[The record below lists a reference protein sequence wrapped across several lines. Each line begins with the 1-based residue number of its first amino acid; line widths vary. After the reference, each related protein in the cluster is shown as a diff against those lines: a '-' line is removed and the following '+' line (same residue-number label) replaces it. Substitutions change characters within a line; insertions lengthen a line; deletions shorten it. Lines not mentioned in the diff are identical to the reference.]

1 MGQFMT
7 TTRIAIAIVL
17 FAATAR
23 GAVVVGDKPTLRVH
37 TIDGTTF
44 DLKDYKGKLVLVDFF
59 FGRSDLDRAYH
70 QHLLDLHN
78 RQKDKGLIMVSIC
91 CAPKVPEVQQAIVDY
106 KIAISIASNSRRP
119 TRTVSRLGPFF
130 IPRGVG
136 KPKIYV
142 DVIGSAQSI
151 STNPAWRPLTV
162 KETSAG
168 SSTS

>member
-78 RQKDKGLIMVSIC
+78 RQKDKGLVMVSIC

-106 KIAISIASNSRRP
+106 KIDWPVAQNAEGFRAGLPQEWGCPRLPFSFLIGPDGKVLWADMKS
-119 TRTVSRLGPFF
+119 TVG
-130 IPRGVG
+130 
-136 KPKIYV
+136 
-142 DVIGSAQSI
+142 
-151 STNPAWRPLTV
+151 
-162 KETSAG
+162 
-168 SSTS
+168 